1 MQILSKYRLSAVRT
15 SPYTKAWEG
24 YSKEKINKI
33 FELGREVNAPDALY
47 TLLQKN
53 NNLLQIN
60 KNTYVTVFYVSDK
73 YLDNT
78 YIDSQHRAQAL
89 KELNGLYFLAFI
101 SGSKSKVLSRKGS
114 KNFYKFTL
122 EDLPIHG
129 SAFHFI
135 KKWGSKTY
143 KGAVDLTP
151 DSEMQD
157 ILQQYYNFARRQ
169 IRD

>member
-1 MQILSKYRLSAVRT
+1 MQILSKYRLSAVRV

-24 YSKEKINKI
+24 YSKEKVNKI

-60 KNTYVTVFYVSDK
+60 KNTYVTVFYVSDE
-73 YLDNT
+73 YLDSMH
-78 YIDSQHRAQAL
+78 IDSQYRDQAL
-89 KELNGLYFLAFI
+89 KELNGLYFLAYI

-114 KNFYKFTL
+114 KNFYTFTL

-157 ILQQYYNFARRQ
+157 ILQQYYNFTRRQ
-169 IRD
+169 IKD